1 MKPSELRELTE
12 EELRQRHDETRKELL
27 NLKVQQAT
35 GRIEKATRIREVR
48 RDLARILT
56 IMRERAQASR

>member
-1 MKPSELRELTE
+1 MKAAELRQLTD
-12 EELRQRHDETRKELL
+12 EELRQRLDETRKELL

-48 RDLARILT
+48 RDLARVLT
-56 IMRERAQASR
+56 IMRERAQVSR

>member
-1 MKPSELRELTE
+1 MKAIDLRQLTD

-27 NLKVQQAT
+27 NLRIQQST

-56 IMRERAQASR
+56 IMREREQASR